1 MLKSLMRDAM
11 LAVQSRSG
19 ITASFI
25 VWLRRRV
32 MAASTASAFLCV
44 AAYDWLAL
52 QIGSVYAGLVMAAIF
67 VVIAIIG
74 LIVCLLARRR
84 ARERAILERAARA
97 HAPSWLLDPKIL
109 ATAVQV
115 GRSLGWQ
122 RVIPLALV
130 GYHGGAMGARTSRAR
145 ARARRVVRCEAQ
157 SGPHSSPGK
166 VHRSAMAGL
175 PPQFRRR
182 LSIQPAPPAAESDAG
197 KLSV

>member
-25 VWLRRRV
+25 VWLVVAV
-32 MAASTASAFLCV
+32 MAAATASAFLCV

-52 QIGSVYAGLVMAAIF
+52 QMGSVYAGLVMAAIF
-67 VVIAIIG
+67 AAIAIVG
-74 LIVCLLARRR
+74 LIIGLLARRR

-130 GYHGGAMGARTSRAR
+130 GIMAAQWARE
-145 ARARRVVRCEAQ
+145 RREHTQ
-157 SGPHSSPGK
+157 E
-166 VHRSAMAGL
+166 
-175 PPQFRRR
+175 
-182 LSIQPAPPAAESDAG
+182 PAE
-197 KLSV
+197 

>member
-25 VWLRRRV
+25 VWLV
-32 MAASTASAFLCV
+32 VATTAASAALVFLSV

-52 QIGSVYAGLVMAAIF
+52 QIGSVHAALVMAAIF
-67 VVIAIIG
+67 VAIAIVG
-74 LIVCLLARRR
+74 LIIGLLARRR

-130 GYHGGAMGARTSRAR
+130 GILAAQWAREH
-145 ARARRVVRCEAQ
+145 RARRDD
-157 SGPHSSPGK
+157 
-166 VHRSAMAGL
+166 SA
-175 PPQFRRR
+175 
-182 LSIQPAPPAAESDAG
+182 E
-197 KLSV
+197 

>member
-1 MLKSLMRDAM
+1 MFKSLMHDM
-11 LAVQSRSG
+11 VLAVQTRTG

-25 VWLRRRV
+25 VWLIV
-32 MAASTASAFLCV
+32 VALAALTAFAFLCV

-52 QIGSVYAGLVMAAIF
+52 QMSSVYAGLVMAAVF
-67 VVIAIIG
+67 VLIAVIG
-74 LIVCLLARRR
+74 LVICLLARRPGRGAGILGRAPPRQR

-130 GYHGGAMGARTSRAR
+130 GIMAAQWARE
-145 ARARRVVRCEAQ
+145 RREHTQ
-157 SGPHSSPGK
+157 E
-166 VHRSAMAGL
+166 
-175 PPQFRRR
+175 
-182 LSIQPAPPAAESDAG
+182 PAE
-197 KLSV
+197 

>member
-1 MLKSLMRDAM
+1 MFKGLIHDMV

-25 VWLRRRV
+25 LWLAIV
-32 MAASTASAFLCV
+32 ALAALTAFAFLCV
-44 AAYDWLAL
+44 TAYDLL
-52 QIGSVYAGLVMAAIF
+52 LLRMSSVYAGLVMAAVF
-67 VVIAIIG
+67 VLIAVIG

-122 RVIPLALV
+122 RVVPLALV
-130 GYHGGAMGARTSRAR
+130 GFMVAQWAREHRAR
-145 ARARRVVRCEAQ
+145 
-157 SGPHSSPGK
+157 G
-166 VHRSAMAGL
+166 
-175 PPQFRRR
+175 
-182 LSIQPAPPAAESDAG
+182 DD
-197 KLSV
+197 SVE

>member
-1 MLKSLMRDAM
+1 MFKSLMRDM
-11 LAVQSRSG
+11 VLAVQTRTG
-19 ITASFI
+19 ITASFV
-25 VWLRRRV
+25 VWLV
-32 MAASTASAFLCV
+32 IVALAASTAFAFLCV
-44 AAYDWLAL
+44 AAFAWLSL

-67 VVIAIIG
+67 VAIAIIG

-130 GYHGGAMGARTSRAR
+130 GIMVAQWAREHRA
-145 ARARRVVRCEAQ
+145 
-157 SGPHSSPGK
+157 SSDE
-166 VHRSAMAGL
+166 
-175 PPQFRRR
+175 
-182 LSIQPAPPAAESDAG
+182 PAE
-197 KLSV
+197 